1 MSFTTVAY
9 LLFLPLTAF
18 MYYIVP
24 KRLQNAVLFIASL
37 FFYWVNLP
45 AGNILGKNIMP
56 LCVIF
61 LSVIFVYFIAQKL
74 EQTQKRKL
82 LLIIAVCSL
91 VGVLAVFKYFNALI
105 PVLFAPASLA
115 SLAFPLGISFYTF
128 RALSYLIDVYR
139 SDIKAETNFINFFA
153 FSTFFGSIAS
163 GPITRAS
170 QVLPQLK
177 QHHGFNVQ
185 NCADA
190 LRMMLIGFFK
200 QIAVANVLG
209 LSLNNIFENSQNY
222 NGLTIAAAALL
233 YSLQLYFEFSGY
245 SDIAVA
251 TGKIFGLDLM
261 QNFKTPY
268 FATNFSGFW
277 ARWHI
282 SLSSWLQDYIFMPL
296 VWGRWTSRL
305 PLIGKHVKNPPMIL
319 SVAIVFFVSG
329 LWHGNTW
336 SFVIWG
342 LLMGIYRVGE
352 ELLHKYYKKPKKK
365 PSLSLRIFKTA
376 SVFVLWSAGLV
387 FFRMGAVANGAEKAL
402 SIFANMFTSSQT
414 GVMAQLSAAIQ
425 AGFYPKPVMVMV
437 YVVFTT
443 FVIVLALALDWYQC
457 FKLRD
462 KHISIAFTKLPFFW
476 RWLSYYAFIG
486 IIVLGFIMQS
496 GGFGGTISTPYAGF

>member
-1 MSFTTVAY
+1 MSFTTAAY
-9 LLFLPLTAF
+9 LLFLPATAIL
-18 MYYIVP
+18 YYVVP
-24 KRLQNAVLFIASL
+24 KRLQNAVLFLASII
-37 FFYWVNLP
+37 FYWVNLP
-45 AGNILGKNIMP
+45 SGNVFGKNIIP
-56 LCVIF
+56 VCVIF
-61 LSVIFVYFIAQKL
+61 LSVVFVFFIAQRL
-74 EQTQKRKL
+74 AQSQKRRL
-82 LLIIAVCSL
+82 LLIIAICSL
-91 VGVLAVFKYFNALI
+91 VSVLALFKYFNAII

-115 SLAFPLGISFYTF
+115 RLAFPLGISFYTF

-139 SDIKAETNFINFFA
+139 GDIKAETSFVNFFA

-170 QVLPQLK
+170 AVLPQLK
-177 QHHGFNVQ
+177 QQRSFDAQ

-190 LRMMLIGFFK
+190 LRIMLIGFFK

-209 LSLNNIFENSQNY
+209 LSLNVIFENSRQY
-222 NGLTIAAAALL
+222 YGLTLVMAALL

-305 PLIGKHVKNPPMIL
+305 PIIGKRVQNPPMIS
-319 SVAIVFFVSG
+319 SVAIVFLVSG

-336 SFVIWG
+336 CFVIWG

-365 PSLSLRIFKTA
+365 PSLMLRIFKTA

-387 FFRMGAVANGAEKAL
+387 FFRMGSVADGAEKAVN
-402 SIFANMFTSSQT
+402 IFANMVKPSPAGFTSE
-414 GVMAQLSAAIQ
+414 LSAAIQ
-425 AGFYPKPVMVMV
+425 AGFYPKPVMVAV
-437 YVVFTT
+437 YIAFIA
-443 FVIVLALALDWYQC
+443 FVLVLAMALDWYQC
-457 FKLRD
+457 FKLKD
-462 KHISIAFTKLPFFW
+462 NHISTAFTKLPLIW
-476 RWLSYYAFIG
+476 RWLSYYALIG
-486 IIVLGFIMQS
+486 IIILGFIMQS